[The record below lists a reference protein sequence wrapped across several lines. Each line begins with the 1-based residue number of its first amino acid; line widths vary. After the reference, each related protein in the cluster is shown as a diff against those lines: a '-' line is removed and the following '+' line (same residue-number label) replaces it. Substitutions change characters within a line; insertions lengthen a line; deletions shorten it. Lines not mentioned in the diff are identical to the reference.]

1 MNAIPEWFKKIPR
14 SYWKRVLLLA
24 VSIVLFVGAWY
35 AVSWWLEQRDPVQG
49 SLVPSPD
56 EVASS
61 FFWLLT
67 NEDRATG
74 IYLLEHMF
82 TSLERVFLGFAL
94 ALALALPAGLLMGR
108 SWVAEGLARPIV
120 EIFRP
125 IPPLAWAPAFLIIF
139 KIFWGPVA
147 VVFLGVFF
155 PILFNVMLG
164 ARSVDRTLIDA
175 ARTLG
180 ARGSD
185 VFLKV
190 VLPFTVP
197 YLMTG
202 ITVGLGIGWMCIVAA
217 EFVSAEGGGLGY
229 FILANSDFGYYPE
242 MYAGMVLIG
251 IVSVLTTGLA
261 GLFERE
267 VYKRMGMD

>member
-1 MNAIPEWFKKIPR
+1 MNSALAWLARAVR
-14 SYWKRVLLLA
+14 SNWKRILLGA
-24 VSIVLFVGAWY
+24 VSMMIFLAAWS
-35 AVSWWLEQRDPVQG
+35 AVSWWLESRDPVQA

-61 FFWLLT
+61 FWWLLGHR
-67 NEDRATG
+67 DRATG
-74 IYLLEHMF
+74 LYLAEHMF

-94 ALALALPAGLLMGR
+94 ALALALPLGLLMGR
-108 SWVAEGLARPIV
+108 SWTAEGLARPIV

-180 ARGSD
+180 ARGASL
-185 VFLKV
+185 FTKV

-217 EFVSAEGGGLGY
+217 EFVAAKGGGLGY
-229 FILANSDFGYYPE
+229 FILANSDFGHYPE
-242 MYAGMVLIG
+242 MYAGMALIG
-251 IVSVLTTGLA
+251 LLSVLTTGVA
-261 GLFERE
+261 GLIESS
-267 VYKRMGMD
+267 VYKRMGMK